1 MNDISKAKLDR
12 IQAVYEDFRSYP
24 GTLLPNSFEKLY
36 FTSPSSLHSG
46 VSRTAYGPPTGK
58 DCVKVSGGGAV
69 SAEIKIDDL
78 TGRRFYLK
86 VSCVLEQWE
95 TRYND
100 IKIEV
105 NGQPLYQSEEEF
117 IENICQGWPSLY
129 YAVPADMLKDDGNT
143 VTFSTTDRSGAGLL
157 VASMEFLSLPE
168 KKAGMQLSCQRVVR
182 KGTSFTVAIQGSDEV
197 NAVLSAELPSLYRL
211 DGSQLLNGF
220 LLLHFMAEE
229 IGCGDGKVKLSNGEW
244 VELVLPEVVEEGSD
258 ACLVGMDSDDHRHD
272 LSDEADRVL
281 EVFAMTGMGDFV
293 QFRPS
298 TGRTHYIFAPQKVW
312 EQRIA
317 FLKQMGIKIGI
328 ADTRSHLMEFVPET
342 AGDAYIGSHIHEPYL
357 YFCLPLEKTKNKDVF
372 MVNAEE
378 VLSSESFGESEQ
390 LYRDVLRRTYEKN
403 ATAAGLS
410 SVGSPSLLC
419 VYEASQQFDRVT
431 LEPVSNINLLTAAGR
446 GCTSTG
452 SIWGAHVP
460 VDWYFGSPNDGCKS
474 RKFRLAL
481 LYLYLSGAQYL
492 YTENDVFKTNAFS
505 REDWESEFCA
515 VNRQYLRDFY
525 DVTIRKPRRGTLRVN
540 KAVIYGR
547 HEHFLWYHD
556 DRMAELKDVK
566 DWDKK
571 VWGKWENDSYRRCWR
586 ALDAWLPAAE
596 NQYAYEAPENLK
608 LFSGTP
614 YGNLDVISWEEK
626 YEAYDTL
633 ALLGWNTMCTQM
645 LEKMMQFVENGGT
658 LFFSCCHLNQTDRN
672 DRPAELL
679 QDVRLESFLGLRIGE
694 AQAAAGPAVFT
705 DGYRTETGGA
715 ALRIAASE
723 SIAAEKIA
731 ETEDGRGL
739 VYRNQYGKGTVYF
752 GTFYDYFSESWSV
765 EAAKHVMELL
775 GQQGGIYCDNPNIAF
790 TERVLED
797 GSLIIDALNMNCAG
811 EGGVEH
817 FRLTI
822 DGQNI
827 EGSAEEG
834 RISTYYLPKK
844 SI

>member
-1 MNDISKAKLDR
+1 MDQQREFKLKQ
-12 IQAVYEDFRSYP
+12 IQGIYEAFESYP
-24 GTLLPNSFEKLY
+24 GEFLPNSLEKLF

-58 DCVKVSGGGAV
+58 NCVKLSGGGSVCSRISVGGLA
-69 SAEIKIDDL
+69 
-78 TGRRFYLK
+78 GRRFYLK
-86 VSCVLEQWE
+86 VSCVLEHWE
-95 TRYND
+95 IWNND
-100 IKIEV
+100 VKLEI
-105 NGQPLYQSEEEF
+105 NGKLLYQCGEEF

-129 YAVPADMLKDDGNT
+129 YAVPADLLKAGENI
-143 VTFSTTDRSGAGLL
+143 VVLSTADRSGAGLL

-168 KKAGMQLSCQRVVR
+168 KKAGMQLSCRRAVRVGDR
-182 KGTSFTVAIQGSDEV
+182 FTIAVQGSEEV
-197 NAVLSAELPSLYRL
+197 NAVTEAAISSCYRL
-211 DGSQLLNGF
+211 EQSGLQNEF
-220 LLLHFMAEE
+220 LLLHFTAAE
-229 IGCGDGKVKLSNGEW
+229 IGEGEGKVQLSNREW
-244 VELVLPEVVEEGSD
+244 LDLVLPEVVEADSD
-258 ACLVGMDSDDHRHD
+258 VCLVGMDSDDHRHD

-298 TGRTHYIFAPQKVW
+298 TGRTHFTFAPREVW
-312 EQRIA
+312 QERIA
-317 FLKQMGIKIGI
+317 FLKQMGIHIGI
-328 ADTRSHLMEFVPET
+328 ADTRSHLMEFVPEM
-342 AGDAYIGSHIHEPYL
+342 AGDFYVGSHIHEPYL

-372 MVNAEE
+372 MVNPQE

-390 LYRDVLRRTYEKN
+390 LYRQVLRRTYEKN

-431 LEPVSNINLLTAAGR
+431 LEPVSNIILLTAAGR
-446 GCTSTG
+446 GCTAKG
-452 SIWGAHVP
+452 SLWGAHVP

-492 YTENDVFKTNAFS
+492 YTENAVFKTNAFS
-505 REDWESEFCA
+505 REDWESEFCK

-525 DVTIRKPRRGTLRVN
+525 DVTIRKPRRGKLRVR

-571 VWGKWENDSYRRCWR
+571 VWGKWEDDSYRRCWR
-586 ALDAWLPAAE
+586 ALDAWLPAAQH
-596 NQYAYEAPENLK
+596 QYAYEAPENLK

-614 YGNLDVISWEEK
+614 YGNLDVISWEGD

-645 LEKMMQFVENGGT
+645 LDQLIRFVENGGT
-658 LFFSCCHLNQTDRN
+658 LFLSCCHLNQTDRN

-679 QDVRLESFLGLRIGE
+679 QDGRLEAFLGLKIG
-694 AQAAAGPAVFT
+694 ACISAAGPVAFA
-705 DGYRTETGGA
+705 DGYRTKGGGKALQMVRCEA
-715 ALRIAASE
+715 AE
-723 SIAAEKIA
+723 AEKIA
-731 ETEDGRGL
+731 QTEAGEG
-739 VYRNQYGKGTVYF
+739 VYYRNRYGKGCVYF
-752 GTFYDYFSESWSV
+752 GAFYDYFSEDWSV
-765 EAAKHVMELL
+765 EAAKHVMDLL
-775 GQQGGIYCDNPNIAF
+775 GQQGGVYCDNPNIAF

-797 GSLIIDALNMNCAG
+797 GTVAVDALNMNCAD
-811 EGGVEH
+811 EGKTES

-822 DGQNI
+822 HGKTV
-827 EGSAEEG
+827 EGSAQEG
-834 RISTYYLPKK
+834 QISTYYVK
-844 SI
+844 

>member
-1 MNDISKAKLDR
+1 MKDITKAKCDQ
-12 IQAVYEDFRSYP
+12 IQAIYEDFQSYP
-24 GTLLPNSFEKLY
+24 GVFLPNTLEKLF

-58 DCVKVSGGGAV
+58 DCVKLSGGGAV
-69 SAEIKIDDL
+69 SAEIETGSL
-78 TGRRFYLK
+78 AGRRFYLK
-86 VSCVLEQWE
+86 ISCVLERWE

-105 NGQPLYQSEEEF
+105 NGQLLYQCNEEF

-129 YAVPADMLKDDGNT
+129 YAIPSAMLRSGANT
-143 VTFSTTDRSGAGLL
+143 VTFSTEDQSGAGLL
-157 VASMEFLSLPE
+157 VASIGFLSLPE
-168 KKAGMQLSCQRVVR
+168 KKVGMQLSSHRVVR
-182 KGTSFTVAIQGSDEV
+182 KGAHFTAAIQGSDEV
-197 NAVLSAELPSLYRL
+197 NAVKSAELPSCYQL
-211 DGSQLLNGF
+211 DGSQFLNGF
-220 LLLHFMAEE
+220 LLLHLTALET
-229 IGCGDGKVKLSNGEW
+229 GDGTGRIQLSNGEW
-244 VELVLPEVVEEGSD
+244 TELFLPEVVESD
-258 ACLVGMDSDDHRHD
+258 PDTCLVGMDSDDHRHD

-298 TGRTHYIFAPQKVW
+298 TGRTHYHFAPQEVW
-312 EQRIA
+312 EKRIA
-317 FLKQMGIKIGI
+317 FLKQMGIQIGI

-342 AGDAYIGSHIHEPYL
+342 AGDAYVGSHIHEPYL

-372 MVNAEE
+372 MVNPQE
-378 VLSSESFGESEQ
+378 VLSSESFGESER

-446 GCTSTG
+446 GCTSKG

-525 DVTIRKPRRGTLRVN
+525 DETIQKPRRGTLRVN

-556 DRMAELKDVK
+556 DRMAELKDVQ

-571 VWGKWENDSYRRCWR
+571 VWGKWEDDSYRRCWR

-596 NQYAYEAPENLK
+596 HQYAYEAPENLK

-614 YGNLDVISWEEK
+614 YGNMDVISWEGE

-633 ALLGWNTMCTQM
+633 ALLGWNTMCPQM
-645 LEKMMQFVENGGT
+645 LEKMMRFVENGGT

-679 QDVRLESFLGLRIGE
+679 QDARLEAFLGLRLGGRKS
-694 AQAAAGPAVFT
+694 ASGSAVFT
-705 DGYRTETGGA
+705 DGYRTQKGGE
-715 ALRIAASE
+715 AL
-723 SIAAEKIA
+723 SIAECHAITAEKIA
-731 ETEDGRGL
+731 ETEEGAGL
-739 VYRNQYGKGTVYF
+739 VYRNQYGKGTLYF
-752 GTFYDYFSESWSV
+752 GAFYDYFSEEWSV
-765 EAAKHVMELL
+765 EAAKHVMDLL
-775 GQQGGIYCDNPNIAF
+775 GQQGGTYCDNPNIAF

-797 GSLIIDALNMNCAG
+797 GSLVVDALNMNCAD
-811 EGGVEH
+811 EGKTEP

-822 DGQNI
+822 GGHTM
-827 EGSAEEG
+827 EASAEEG
-834 RISTYYLPKK
+834 RISTCYFPKG
-844 SI
+844 SF